1 MYAYLLLLHP
11 QLFEERDAELDRN
24 DRQIAE
30 MTAAAAQRDATI
42 AELRADLGT
51 AQGRLEGERSKLAD
65 LETFYSEQ
73 LRALKEAI
81 EAARRSRDDEAKR
94 WRSEMEAQRAELES
108 RARSREAEWEAQRRE
123 MTESA
128 DAAIAAMQRESRRR
142 EDDALQ
148 AVRRCAGPL
157 RASLSAYSRSCAH
170 VRRFESR
177 ATACHMQISRR
188 TRRGCCWRRRPPRSS
203 RRAAR
208 CRAPNGAWQNSKGPS
223 PSSDRTLSSATQPCL
238 LVRERSCCLA
248 ASAAE
253 TRPPAPCLRRALCNP
268 GEPPAAPG
276 TV

>member
-1 MYAYLLLLHP
+1 MRRHASQTYFLLLHP

-30 MTAAAAQRDATI
+30 MTAAAAQRDASI
-42 AELRADLGT
+42 AELRAELGT

-148 AVRRCAGPL
+148 AVRRAQACLSPYTRIPTPTPAGSRVGRPAVACESAGGRDAAAAGGIIGL
-157 RASLSAYSRSCAH
+157 AGVDARRA
-170 VRRFESR
+170 VR
-177 ATACHMQISRR
+177 
-188 TRRGCCWRRRPPRSS
+188 

-208 CRAPNGAWQNSKGPS
+208 GGARKIP
-223 PSSDRTLSSATQPCL
+223 R
-238 LVRERSCCLA
+238 
-248 ASAAE
+248 
-253 TRPPAPCLRRALCNP
+253 
-268 GEPPAAPG
+268 PAAIG
-276 TV
+276 L